1 MTTVD
6 LSASERSRYLR
17 HLLLDE
23 VGERGQL
30 ALKRASVLCIG
41 AGGLGSPA
49 LLYLAAAGVG
59 RIGVV
64 DPDVVD
70 ESNLQRQV
78 LFDTADVGKPKAE
91 RARDKL
97 RALNPHIEVV
107 PFPVR
112 LDETNGEQLL
122 SGFDAIM
129 DGTDNFSTRYL
140 VNDLALKQGKPNFFG
155 CIFKFTGQV
164 SVFGLDPT
172 QGCYR
177 CVFPVPPT
185 GDLAP
190 DCARA
195 GVLGVLPGMV
205 GTYQALEFLKWK
217 LGVGAL
223 LSGKLMMIDTLTHGF
238 RTLRYAKNPNCPSC
252 RNPSEIKLQGYDF
265 ACAVETPSQRRWTE
279 ISVHDLKEKQRT
291 TNTFLLLDVRERVE
305 HELGNLG
312 GEWIP
317 VDQLAERAALL
328 PKDRDHPIV
337 VYCRSGGRSARACA
351 VLEKLGY
358 TRLEN
363 LKGGALAWQREIDP
377 TLKV

>member
-1 MTTVD
+1 MNPPD
-6 LSASERSRYLR
+6 LTADERSRYLR

-23 VGERGQL
+23 VGERGQR
-30 ALKRASVLCIG
+30 ALKGASVLCVG

-59 RIGVV
+59 RIGIV
-64 DPDVVD
+64 DADTVD
-70 ESNLQRQV
+70 ASNLQRQV
-78 LFDTADVGKPKAE
+78 LFDTSDVGKSKAE
-91 RARDKL
+91 RARAKL
-97 RALNPHIEVV
+97 LALNPCIEVEA
-107 PFPVR
+107 FPVR

-140 VNDLALKQGKPNFFG
+140 VNDLALKLGKPNFFG

-164 SVFGLDPT
+164 SVFGVDPA

-177 CVFPVPPT
+177 CVFPVPPS

-217 LGVGAL
+217 LGIGTL
-223 LSGKLMMIDTLTHGF
+223 LSGKLMMIDTLSHGF
-238 RTLRYAKNPNCPSC
+238 RTLRYAKNPSCPSC
-252 RNPSEIKLQGYDF
+252 RNPAELVLGGYDF
-265 ACAVETPSQRRWTE
+265 ACATEAAGAARWTE
-279 ISVHDLKEKQRT
+279 LSVHGLKDRQRESHA
-291 TNTFLLLDVRERVE
+291 FFLLDVRERVE

-312 GEWIP
+312 GAWIP
-317 VDQLAERAALL
+317 VDQLADQANLL
-328 PKDRDHPIV
+328 PADRDHPIV

-351 VLEKLGY
+351 VLDQLGY
-358 TRLEN
+358 SHVEN